1 LSLVVSDHK
10 GEEKKEEK
18 KEKGE
23 SLKRSLFIHTFLTL
37 AYSFSNCVALLVFLF
52 FSGDALKGLF

>member
-1 LSLVVSDHK
+1 VTI
-10 GEEKKEEK
+10 
-18 KEKGE
+18 KEKRKRRKKKKKE